1 MKKPNVVIL
10 GGGYAGL
17 MAASRLARTKVATI
31 TLVDQSPYFEQRIRY
46 HEVLAGASASRGA
59 LSQWLQAAGVGFT
72 QAQVNEIHSGK
83 RRLITNTGTL
93 DYDFLVITTGSRI
106 DRGRIAGGS
115 ELSHSLNSQDQC
127 QRLGESIAAL
137 AHRGG
142 HLLLIGGGLTQLE
155 TATELAERHPTLRI
169 TLLTSQNPFASFHPQ
184 AERYFRAHLQQAQ
197 ITLLEHHTV
206 HALQPGRCETSQ
218 GALTFDLC
226 LCAPGFAASP
236 LLARLSHQIDDHG
249 RAKVT
254 DTLQLAGDDRIWV
267 AGDSAAFPW
276 QGPMPLRMG
285 CAVALPMGAQAG
297 ENVAALLK
305 GRDPQPFSFGFLMR
319 CVSLGRKAGVVQMTQ
334 WNDAPKN
341 RAFIGAHFT
350 GAKGAWIKERICRM
364 TFNVPRWELATGLRL
379 YRWPSVPT
387 AYRSGQTT
395 AINTTVIDSAKG

>member
-1 MKKPNVVIL
+1 MKQPKVVVL

-17 MAASRLARTKVATI
+17 MAASRLARAKVASI

-46 HEVLAGASASRGA
+46 HEALAGASVPRGA
-59 LSQWLQAAGVGFT
+59 LAQWLQAAGVGFT
-72 QAQVNEIHSGK
+72 QAQVREIHPDK
-83 RRLITNTGTL
+83 HCLLTHAGTL

-115 ELSHSLNSQDQC
+115 EHSHSLNTQDHC
-127 QRLGESIAAL
+127 QQLGESIAAL
-137 AHRGG
+137 AGRGG

-169 TLLTSQNPFASFHPQ
+169 TLLTSHNPFASFDPQ
-184 AERYFRAHLQQAQ
+184 AERYFRAHLQQAR
-197 ITLLEHHTV
+197 ITLLERHTV
-206 HALQPGRCETSQ
+206 QALQPGRCETSQ
-218 GALTFDLC
+218 GALAFDLC

-236 LLARLSHQIDDHG
+236 LLASVSHQVDDHG
-249 RAKVT
+249 RAMVT
-254 DTLQLAGDDRIWV
+254 DTLQLVGDDRIWV

-276 QGPMPLRMG
+276 QGPQPLRMG

-297 ENVAALLK
+297 ENVTALLK

-334 WNDAPKN
+334 WNDAAKN
-341 RAFIGAHFT
+341 RVFT
-350 GAKGAWIKERICRM
+350 GAQGAWIKERICRM

-379 YRWPSVPT
+379 YRWPSVPN
-387 AYRSGQTT
+387 AYRSSQST
-395 AINTTVIDSAKG
+395 AIDAAVIDSKLIDSAEG

>member
-1 MKKPNVVIL
+1 MRKPKVVIL

-17 MAASRLARTKVATI
+17 MAASRLARAKVAMI
-31 TLVDQSPYFEQRIRY
+31 TLVDQSPCFEQRIRY
-46 HEVLAGASASRGA
+46 HEVLAGASVPRGT
-59 LSQWLQAAGVGFT
+59 LSHWLQAADVGFT
-72 QAQVNEIHSGK
+72 QAQVKEIHPDK
-83 RRLITNTGTL
+83 RCLLTNTGTL
-93 DYDFLVITTGSRI
+93 DYDFLVITSGSRI
-106 DRGRIAGGS
+106 DRGRIVGAT
-115 ELSHSLNSQDQC
+115 EHSHSLNSQDQC

-169 TLLTSQNPFASFHPQ
+169 TLLTSQNPFASFNPQ
-184 AERYFRAHLQQAQ
+184 AERYFRAHLQQAR

-206 HALQPGRCETSQ
+206 QALQPGRCETSQ

-236 LLARLSHQIDDHG
+236 LLASVSHQIDDQG

-276 QGPMPLRMG
+276 QGPQPLRMG

-297 ENVAALLK
+297 ENVVALLN
-305 GRDPQPFSFGFLMR
+305 GRNPQPFSFGFLMR
-319 CVSLGRKAGVVQMTQ
+319 CVSLGRKAGVVQMTH
-334 WNDAPKN
+334 WDDTAKK
-341 RAFIGAHFT
+341 RVFT
-350 GAKGAWIKERICRM
+350 GAQGAWIKERICRM
-364 TFNVPRWELATGLRL
+364 TFNVPRWELSTGLRL

-387 AYRSGQTT
+387 TYRSSKTT
-395 AINTTVIDSAKG
+395 AIDSTALDSKLMDSAEG